1 MEVKMKCV
9 VFAFV
14 ALAATT
20 AIAAAADLA
29 RRAPYYPASAPVYAP
44 LFSWT
49 GFYIGIN
56 GGGGFGSSNWDL
68 TGSRTVSGGLVGG
81 TVGYNYQ
88 FGQAVAGIEG
98 DVDWSGING
107 STSNNVCPFGCK
119 TSNSWL
125 ATVRGRLGYAADSF
139 MPYVTGGVRQYPGID
154 AKLSANQRRQRRLDA
169 WRRAGSGA
177 GGELDGQGRVS
188 LCQSRHLQLRIKL
201 RCRTHYRQRFVP
213 HQHLARWCEL

>member
-1 MEVKMKCV
+1 MKRV

-68 TGSRTVSGGLVGG
+68 TGSRTVSG
-81 TVGYNYQ
+81 
-88 FGQAVAGIEG
+88 QAVAGIEG

-107 STSNNVCPFGCK
+107 STSNNVCPFG
-119 TSNSWL
+119 L
-125 ATVRGRLGYAADSF
+125 
-139 MPYVTGGVRQYPGID
+139 
-154 AKLSANQRRQRRLDA
+154 
-169 WRRAGSGA
+169 
-177 GGELDGQGRVS
+177 
-188 LCQSRHLQLRIKL
+188 
-201 RCRTHYRQRFVP
+201 
-213 HQHLARWCEL
+213 

>member
-1 MEVKMKCV
+1 MKRV

-107 STSNNVCPFGCK
+107 STSNNVCQRAVP
-119 TSNSWL
+119 
-125 ATVRGRLGYAADSF
+125 AD
-139 MPYVTGGVRQYPGID
+139 
-154 AKLSANQRRQRRLDA
+154 
-169 WRRAGSGA
+169 
-177 GGELDGQGRVS
+177 
-188 LCQSRHLQLRIKL
+188 QL
-201 RCRTHYRQRFVP
+201 
-213 HQHLARWCEL
+213 HQ

>member
-1 MEVKMKCV
+1 MEVKMKRV

-68 TGSRTVSGGLVGG
+68 TGSRTVSGGLVGAPVGFIFRFAHGFPGNGGDANWRG
-81 TVGYNYQ
+81 T
-88 FGQAVAGIEG
+88 I
-98 DVDWSGING
+98 G
-107 STSNNVCPFGCK
+107 SPSKNC
-119 TSNSWL
+119 
-125 ATVRGRLGYAADSF
+125 
-139 MPYVTGGVRQYPGID
+139 
-154 AKLSANQRRQRRLDA
+154 
-169 WRRAGSGA
+169 
-177 GGELDGQGRVS
+177 
-188 LCQSRHLQLRIKL
+188 
-201 RCRTHYRQRFVP
+201 
-213 HQHLARWCEL
+213 

>member
-1 MEVKMKCV
+1 MKRV

-29 RRAPYYPASAPVYAP
+29 RRAPYYPASAPVYGP

-139 MPYVTGGVRQYPGID
+139 MPYVTGGAAFGDIQASTPGFPQTSGD
-154 AKLSANQRRQRRLDA
+154 KGGWTLGAGLEAALAQNWTAKVEYLYVNLGTFNCGFNCGAGLATDNVSFHTNIL
-169 WRRAGSGA
+169 RAG
-177 GGELDGQGRVS
+177 VNY
-188 LCQSRHLQLRIKL
+188 K
-201 RCRTHYRQRFVP
+201 F
-213 HQHLARWCEL
+213 